1 MWASGYFY
9 QDWSA
14 SSSLISE
21 NFGFFFFFLFYLCLF
36 GGFDLGF
43 FRVCLDASI
52 SNLELYC
59 NMED

>member
-21 NFGFFFFFLFYLCLF
+21 NFGFYFCGF
-36 GGFDLGF
+36 GLGF
-43 FRVCLDASI
+43 FGVCLDAST
-52 SNLELYC
+52 SNLELYY